1 MELSAKEL
9 SLLPAA
15 VKYFQEVGG
24 ETSRD
29 DLRRVLKCGSDTA
42 QRLQTYLLE
51 VEAVKV
57 ANRLQKLPVT
67 AEAKAVVQYAIG
79 DTSGTI
85 TSHVLRENARLTR
98 RLAKKEH
105 EKAEE
110 RDLRS
115 QEILAEIEALKKIA
129 KESISTVHDASL
141 RIARSK
147 ELTGNML
154 EVNLP
159 DAHFGKLA
167 WPQETGGA
175 PYDSKITQETYA
187 AAIDALIERTKMYK
201 YDEVVYVV
209 GNDILNANNADSE
222 TAKGT
227 IVSSD
232 GRYQKTFWKARNTVI
247 DTVKKLLKIAP
258 VTVMAIYGNHDTL
271 SSWHLA
277 DSIECYFHDN
287 PDVKVQNDPTYRK
300 YYEFGKN
307 MIMFTHGDKGKRDD
321 YPLLMA
327 AEQREMFGR
336 TQFRE
341 VHCGHTHETK
351 MEEYHGVR
359 VRILPALCPADSWHA
374 ENGYVGNLRNA
385 EAYIWNK
392 NEGIIGT
399 AIYNVDSQPEITTK
413 REIVKKG
420 K

>member
-15 VKYFQEVGG
+15 VTYLQADGAA
-24 ETSRD
+24 SRD

-42 QRLQTYLLE
+42 QRLLTYVLE
-51 VEAVKV
+51 TEAIKV
-57 ANRLQKLPVT
+57 AKRLEKLPIT
-67 AEAKAVVQYAIG
+67 AEARAHVQYALG

-147 ELTGNML
+147 VLTGNML
-154 EVNLP
+154 EINLP

-187 AAIDALIERTKMYK
+187 EAIDALIQRTAMYK
-201 YDEVVYVV
+201 YDEVVYVI
-209 GNDILNANNADSE
+209 GNDILNSNNADSE
-222 TAKGT
+222 TAHGT

-258 VTVMAIYGNHDTL
+258 VKVMAVYGNHDQL
-271 SSWHLA
+271 SAWHMA

-287 PDVKVQNDPTYRK
+287 PDVTVQNNPTYRK
-300 YYEFGKN
+300 YYEFGHN
-307 MIMFTHGDKGKRDD
+307 MVLFTHGDKGKKED

-327 AEQREMFGR
+327 TEQPEMFGR
-336 TQFRE
+336 TRFHE

-351 MEEYHGVR
+351 MQEFHGVR

-374 ENGYVGNLRNA
+374 ENGYTGNLRNA
-385 EAYIWNK
+385 EAYIWNRV
-392 NEGIIGT
+392 EGIIGT
-399 AIYNVDSQPEITTK
+399 AVYNVDSQPAITTK
-413 REIVKKG
+413 REIVKKET